1 MGGFCEVL
9 QGSNSLARGFVVVS
23 GTQELVRTMGGPA
36 FASVFRRIAVTTSLG
51 ALSVEDVQA
60 FFCNFIRDF
69 VPGCLVEELQKWSA
83 QFIREGSPWGR
94 GRVSIDMV
102 KQFLMQQISSFRA
115 HCLSDQVLGPNVPCR
130 VPHEKWDAFAEC
142 LTPEKISCH
151 YVPEPMQRWL

>member
-9 QGSNSLARGFVVVS
+9 QGSNSVARGSVVVS
-23 GTQELVRTMGGPA
+23 GTQELVRTMADPA

-69 VPGCLVEELQKWSA
+69 VPGCSVEELQKWSA
-83 QFIREGSPWGR
+83 HFIREGGPWGW

-102 KQFLMQQISSFRA
+102 KQYIMQQISSFRA
-115 HCLSDQVLGPNVPCR
+115 HCLSDQVPGPNVPCR
-130 VPHEKWDAFAEC
+130 VPREK
-142 LTPEKISCH
+142 
-151 YVPEPMQRWL
+151 